1 MVAQASLK
9 LQKSSSLSLS
19 RVRIAGVCHTGPS
32 ASLVFIQ
39 LTVLAKVGDGMRWRH
54 HSPKAKSHL
63 DPHPRNLS

>member
-39 LTVLAKVGDGMRWRH
+39 LAVAQPLCSQELEVA
-54 HSPKAKSHL
+54 
-63 DPHPRNLS
+63 